1 MHNNNIML
9 SIESHEGWHR
19 RRRKAAVVVREEEEE
34 GLTKLISCTSFPP
47 TVNNNTMNNRT
58 NTRIIRRRIRRMHRK
73 QKIPTMMTSGYSG
86 WVVLLLGTLIVATTT
101 LAFQQYHKPY
111 VQHYSMSSF
120 ATNRG
125 IEYKVRIRYSDK
137 YSQKLDAYLMFCVFL
152 IAIKEMFVHILCVH
166 FFINGGGGEGISDIK
181 LYCTRLLFERGEGE
195 LVIHNIYELSCIFVC

>member
-47 TVNNNTMNNRT
+47 PTVNTTTINNG
-58 NTRIIRRRIRRMHRK
+58 IIRRRRRRIHSHRNNNNRRLST
-73 QKIPTMMTSGYSG
+73 ISIMTSSYYS

-111 VQHYSMSSF
+111 VQHYSTSSF

-125 IEYKVRIRYSDK
+125 IEYKVRIRFSDK

-166 FFINGGGGEGISDIK
+166 FFYQWGGGVRESVISNYIVRDCY
-181 LYCTRLLFERGEGE
+181 LRGERGSW
-195 LVIHNIYELSCIFVC
+195 LFTTYMN